1 MRIDVLGVGFD
12 NLTMAEAVERGMELV
27 RSPGPHYVVTPNPEI
42 VEVCR
47 EDSGA
52 RAAVNG
58 ADLVLPDGIGVI
70 KGAAMLGTP
79 LKERTP
85 GVEFAT
91 HLMDKLA
98 EEGKSLYLLGA
109 KPGVAEQAGA
119 KLAAAHP
126 GLRIAG
132 THDGYF
138 KEDGPVVAAIRQSGA
153 DVVFVCLGAQAGEV
167 DGEKRRRH
175 RRPAVVRPGGQSGRI
190 RRRGG
195 AGPKILDRPRAGVV
209 LPPVQGAPPHRPD
222 DEAAAVFNPCQAG
235 EETQMSGKL
244 IVFEG
249 TDGSGKAT
257 QAKLLCETLA
267 QRGIAYREIDF
278 PRYGNPFAEPANLY
292 LHGALGNRPGDV
304 NAYAASVLYAVDRFA
319 SYKEDWGGFYEEGG
333 IVVANRYTTSNAV
346 HQASKLPEGERQAFL
361 DWLFDLEYGRMGL
374 PAPDLVLYLDLPT
387 EVSEKMLRHREQAT
401 ATAAD
406 IHEQDGAYLRRCREG
421 AREIARDLGWSVID
435 CAAGDAPRT
444 VEDIRREVLSRVEPL
459 LN

>member
-12 NLTMAEAVERGMELV
+12 NLTMTEAVERGMELV

-153 DVVFVCLGAQAGEV
+153 DVVFVCLGAPKQEVWMAQHGPATGAHLMVGLGGVLDVYAGHVKRAPAAWQKLGLEWCYRLLHQPSRIGRMAKLPGFLV
-167 DGEKRRRH
+167 AAAGEKRK
-175 RRPAVVRPGGQSGRI
+175 
-190 RRRGG
+190 RGK
-195 AGPKILDRPRAGVV
+195 P
-209 LPPVQGAPPHRPD
+209 
-222 DEAAAVFNPCQAG
+222 
-235 EETQMSGKL
+235 
-244 IVFEG
+244 
-249 TDGSGKAT
+249 
-257 QAKLLCETLA
+257 
-267 QRGIAYREIDF
+267 
-278 PRYGNPFAEPANLY
+278 
-292 LHGALGNRPGDV
+292 
-304 NAYAASVLYAVDRFA
+304 
-319 SYKEDWGGFYEEGG
+319 
-333 IVVANRYTTSNAV
+333 
-346 HQASKLPEGERQAFL
+346 
-361 DWLFDLEYGRMGL
+361 
-374 PAPDLVLYLDLPT
+374 
-387 EVSEKMLRHREQAT
+387 
-401 ATAAD
+401 
-406 IHEQDGAYLRRCREG
+406 
-421 AREIARDLGWSVID
+421 
-435 CAAGDAPRT
+435 
-444 VEDIRREVLSRVEPL
+444 
-459 LN
+459 